1 MGVFLRPDRGGD
13 LQNLWCYFDLKKDY
27 PHFKLD
33 DSILFQL
40 QWTCVKWPDFFPD
53 LLFIYERISET
64 NEPFCPGP
72 PCNEKNFLINFGVG
86 EKMNKKRVEQKYC
99 IYVVF
104 NFIYFSLQQKFLSKC
119 EFVKQLETVLQ
130 NAVT

>member
-1 MGVFLRPDRGGD
+1 MKR
-13 LQNLWCYFDLKKDY
+13 
-27 PHFKLD
+27 
-33 DSILFQL
+33 
-40 QWTCVKWPDFFPD
+40 T
-53 LLFIYERISET
+53 
-64 NEPFCPGP
+64 
-72 PCNEKNFLINFGVG
+72 FLINFGVG
-86 EKMNKKRVEQKYC
+86 EKMNKKRVEQKCY

>member
-1 MGVFLRPDRGGD
+1 MIQYCFNYSGPASSGQIFFHFVLVLRAMKR
-13 LQNLWCYFDLKKDY
+13 
-27 PHFKLD
+27 
-33 DSILFQL
+33 
-40 QWTCVKWPDFFPD
+40 T
-53 LLFIYERISET
+53 
-64 NEPFCPGP
+64 
-72 PCNEKNFLINFGVG
+72 FLINFGVG
-86 EKMNKKRVEQKYC
+86 EKMNKKRVEQKYY